1 MQSIAAQELVNNTSS
16 YAPLRMSEGDAMQM
30 YTQPHLIQLL
40 LQRALN
46 SNESVLQRLKLNH
59 AHKTLALKPNAT
71 LFDLVQHGATDFH
84 LAAITWRALYKELTE
99 PGDNARPPVLVAA
112 DGVDHW
118 MGPTQYRNSEH
129 NIIHAHQFSLI
140 KRLVNLL
147 FKPDMKP
154 PFLSGG
160 MVLFATSGSNTR
172 AYTSFELLLSQ
183 MRAAQYDGLSP
194 SSPGF
199 PVPLPYSNPDEHVMS
214 LSAPATQPGNVNL
227 MTLKGLSRE
236 ESKGY
241 LEYFAKSGL
250 LHKRITEQFV
260 GEMRGLSGGGVVGEL
275 AKLGRRVT
283 A

>member
-1 MQSIAAQELVNNTSS
+1 
-16 YAPLRMSEGDAMQM
+16 MSDGDAEQL
-30 YTQPHLIQLL
+30 YVQPHLTQLL

-46 SNESVLQRLKLNH
+46 SNESVLQGLKLNH
-59 AHKTLALKPNAT
+59 GHKTLALKPNST
-71 LFDLVQHGATDFH
+71 LYDLVQHGANDFH
-84 LAAITWRALYKELTE
+84 LAAATWHALYKELTE
-99 PGDNARPPVLVAA
+99 PGANARPPVLVAA

-129 NIIHAHQFSLI
+129 KVIHAHQFTLI
-140 KRLVNLL
+140 KQFVNLL
-147 FKPDMKP
+147 FKPNMKH
-154 PFLSGG
+154 PFLNGG

-172 AYTSFELLLSQ
+172 AYTTFELLLSQ

-194 SSPGF
+194 SSPAF
-199 PVPLPYSNPDEHVMS
+199 PVPIPYSNPDEHVIS

-275 AKLGRRVT
+275 ARLGRRVI